1 VQDIDA
7 NVGEPYYLVI
17 DHAVQ
22 FVVPAERVE
31 RIRAYLDRMPW
42 PPDMVHTLLLDDHRV
57 QIRAVYAVGT
67 LEFAFRTMARLV
79 AQVQRDAQKN
89 RLATAHQRASS

>member
-1 VQDIDA
+1 MQDIER
-7 NVGEPYYLVI
+7 NLGEPYYLAI

-42 PPDMVHTLLLDDHRV
+42 PLDTVHTQLLDDHRV
-57 QIRAVYAVGT
+57 QIRAVYAAGT
-67 LEFAFRTMARLV
+67 LEFAFRMMARLL
-79 AQVQRDAQKN
+79 ALVQCDAQN
-89 RLATAHQRASS
+89 NLLANADQRVSS